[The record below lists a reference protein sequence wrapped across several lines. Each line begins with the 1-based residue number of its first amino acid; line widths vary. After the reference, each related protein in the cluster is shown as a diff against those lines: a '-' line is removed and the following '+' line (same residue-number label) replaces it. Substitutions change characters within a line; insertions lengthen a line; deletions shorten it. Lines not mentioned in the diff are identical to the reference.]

1 MRVYFETDSYTVSET
16 DGRVNICVRR
26 EGDLSGSV
34 TIQVATEEL
43 TPTQAQCMFT
53 SFIQVSQVMLCV
65 PLLCSW
71 ARLH

>member
-26 EGDLSGSV
+26 EGDLSGSA

-53 SFIQVSQVMLCV
+53 SFIQSVSSHALC
-65 PLLCSW
+65 PSTLQLG
-71 ARLH
+71 